1 MNHLLQAS
9 FDRFPE
15 MVESRY
21 SEAFFHLSKHCRK
34 RSLVVLVT
42 NLIDE
47 INANQVHQQLSAT
60 LGRHLPLGVMLRDR
74 DLFSAADTNWRTDEE
89 LYRAAAASEIICW
102 RNDVIRDLKH
112 QGVLSLDV
120 YPEDMT
126 APLINQYLEVKAR
139 HLL

>member
-1 MNHLLQAS
+1 MNHLLQSS

-15 MVESRY
+15 LVESRY

-34 RSLVVLVT
+34 RSLVILIT

-47 INANQVHQQLSAT
+47 INANQIHKHLRTMV
-60 LGRHLPLGVMLRDR
+60 GRHLPLGVLLRDQ
-74 DLFSAADTNWRTDEE
+74 DLFSAADTNWRSDRE
-89 LYRAAAASEIICW
+89 LYRSAAAAEIVCW
-102 RNDVIRDLKH
+102 RHDVIRDLKH
-112 QGVLSLDV
+112 QGVLALDL
-120 YPEDMT
+120 PPADMT